1 MVASSPAGPSSAAGL
16 LAGAGTCGG
25 GAGVCGGCE
34 PRFATRAERGGVSGA
49 ATLHEC
55 GAFSFVPDEVRWGE
69 VVGRRER
76 GG

>member
-16 LAGAGTCGG
+16 LAGAACGG

-34 PRFATRAERGGVSGA
+34 PRFATRSARGGVSGA

-55 GAFSFVPDEVRWGE
+55 GAFSFVPDK
-69 VVGRRER
+69 VG
-76 GG
+76 G